1 MTKVIDNKAL
11 KFQILVPFTDEGIDL
26 DYFTKRY
33 KKDIENS
40 RVFYVI
46 SPNSENVFKIGI
58 AGDTDGKA
66 IGRMEQY
73 KLYYGLKSR
82 TNSCSGVRV
91 HFICKTKY
99 NKMVEPKNSYIF
111 KLELCMKRKL
121 KSNTKRGKEWINA
134 SLEKIKNTFDICSGN
149 VKEVETI
156 PRRSK
161 RLSSF
166 DKYYDID
173 DLIDIKTIRGKKYV
187 MVRWKGFITPT
198 LEPYENI
205 LEDDPVSLR
214 NLERKI
220 ELKNK

>member
-1 MTKVIDNKAL
+1 MTKVVDDKAL
-11 KFQILVPFTDEGIDL
+11 KFKIIVPFTIEGIDL

-33 KKDIENS
+33 KKDIEKS

-46 SPNSENVFKIGI
+46 SPNAENVFKIGI

-82 TNSCSGVRV
+82 TNPCSGVKV
-91 HFICKTKY
+91 HFICKTTY
-99 NKMVEPKNSYIF
+99 NNMVEPKNSYIF
-111 KLELCMKRKL
+111 KLELCMKQKL
-121 KSNTKRGKEWINA
+121 KQNTKRGREWINA
-134 SLEKIKNTFDICSGN
+134 SLDKIKRTFDICSGN
-149 VKEVETI
+149 IKEVETI

-166 DKYYDID
+166 DKYYEVDE
-173 DLIDIKTIRGKKYV
+173 LIDIRNIRGKKYIL
-187 MVRWKGFITPT
+187 VRWKGFITPT

-205 LEDDPVSLR
+205 LEDDPVSVR
-214 NLERKI
+214 NLEREI

>member
-1 MTKVIDNKAL
+1 MTKVVNDKAL
-11 KFQILVPFTDEGIDL
+11 KFKIIVPFTNKGIDL

-46 SPNSENVFKIGI
+46 SPNAEDVFKIGI

-73 KLYYGLKSR
+73 KLYYGLQSR

-99 NKMVEPKNSYIF
+99 NNMVEPKNSYIF
-111 KLELCMKRKL
+111 KLELCMKQKL
-121 KSNTKRGKEWINA
+121 KANTKRGREWINA
-134 SLEKIKNTFDICSGN
+134 SLDKIEKTFDICSGN
-149 VKEVETI
+149 IKEIETI
-156 PRRSK
+156 PRRSN
-161 RLSSF
+161 RLSTF
-166 DKYYDID
+166 DKYYEID
-173 DLIDIKTIRGKKYV
+173 ELVDMRTIRGKKYIL
-187 MVRWKGFITPT
+187 VRWRGFITPT
-198 LEPYENI
+198 LEPYESI
-205 LEDDPVSLR
+205 LKDDPVSLK

-220 ELKNK
+220 ELRYK

>member
-1 MTKVIDNKAL
+1 MTKVVNDKAL
-11 KFQILVPFTDEGIDL
+11 KFKIIVPFTNKGIDL

-46 SPNSENVFKIGI
+46 SPNAEDVFKIGI

-73 KLYYGLKSR
+73 KLYYGLQSR

-99 NKMVEPKNSYIF
+99 NNMVEPKNSYIF

-121 KSNTKRGKEWINA
+121 KANTKRGREWINA
-134 SLEKIKNTFDICSGN
+134 SLDKIKKTFDICSGN
-149 VKEVETI
+149 IKEIETI
-156 PRRSK
+156 PRRSN
-161 RLSSF
+161 RLSTF
-166 DKYYDID
+166 DKYYEID
-173 DLIDIKTIRGKKYV
+173 ELVDMRTIRGKKYIL
-187 MVRWKGFITPT
+187 VRWRGFITPT
-198 LEPYENI
+198 LEPYESI
-205 LEDDPVSLR
+205 LKDDPVSLK

-220 ELKNK
+220 ELRYK